1 MLTTAVAAAQIISK
15 ATTALNAARE
25 RAKGSKDTDLKIH
38 INTLYDE
45 FLNLKELLIRLT
57 DENSEQRHKIA
68 ELEKPVAKPELR
80 QVGTANYYFVGD
92 VGPYCQACYDVG
104 PERRLIR
111 LSPPREHAGLVRR
124 HCVVCQQYF
133 TEKSDDEPAFGIANG
148 PNGWMGR

>member
-57 DENSEQRHKIA
+57 DENSE
-68 ELEKPVAKPELR
+68 
-80 QVGTANYYFVGD
+80 
-92 VGPYCQACYDVG
+92 
-104 PERRLIR
+104 
-111 LSPPREHAGLVRR
+111 PPREHAGLVRR

>member
-92 VGPYCQACYDVG
+92 VGPYCQACYDVS
-104 PERRLIR
+104 PERRLVRLTQQQAYNGGIR
-111 LSPPREHAGLVRR
+111 RQ
-124 HCVVCQQYF
+124 C
-133 TEKSDDEPAFGIANG
+133 
-148 PNGWMGR
+148 